1 MSRPEVKRLVVWP
14 SLFLLGAALA
24 VLVLLAAGA
33 WWFADPHHAANRESL
48 QPFALRAGVTWVLL
62 FAASTAVWLLT
73 QTGIRERVRQHM
85 PAPGTEAAG
94 TQTKGSPLPGEVR
107 DYLRDNY
114 GVFWRRHVRVLLVV
128 GEEDEIKAVAPE
140 LAGQNWQEGRGT
152 VLLWGGNLKG
162 KWESHWPDS
171 LRKLSWRRPLDG
183 VVWVLTEAQREHEE
197 TFAEGSRRL
206 QALARSL
213 RWQAPLY
220 LWQVSRSQWEQDG
233 QGNPAVGCLLP
244 GGASPE
250 HVERALLRLL
260 PPLRERGIAHLEGQA
275 SRDFFLRLS
284 RDLDVT
290 GVSQWRH
297 ALAPLLGNMSRGV
310 PLRGLFFSLPLKPS
324 ESVGKHNWWPAPA
337 WSAIREDDQAGGRTL
352 GWTWLR
358 GLRTAALATAAL
370 CALGVLLS
378 YASNRS
384 QIATVET
391 ALSTL
396 AQPGDADAQLSA
408 LNELTR
414 ELSRLDYQR
423 EHGVPWYQRLGLS
436 QNDALLAALWPR
448 YAQANN
454 RLLRDVAAGEL
465 EAQLVELAALP
476 PGAPERASRAEAAH
490 AQLKAYLMMARPERA
505 DAAFLAKVLS
515 TGHSA
520 PPGVSPGLWQ
530 ALAPSLRAFYAQ
542 HLATHPEW
550 RIDSE
555 ATVVAR
561 ARQVLLGQLGQR
573 NGVANLY
580 QQVLERASNDYADM
594 SLMEM
599 IGETDASML
608 FDTPNSVPGV
618 FTRQAWEGQVRKAID
633 EVAEAR
639 REEIDWVLS
648 DQRSSL
654 D

>member
-1 MSRPEVKRLVVWP
+1 MKTYSNPWRRAG
-14 SLFLLGAALA
+14 GAMLIAVALA
-24 VLVLLAAGA
+24 VVGGLIWRYGDRVGLVEDRDKVLAFLLVTVIVLVGRSTPWLLAYVKRQQHREQGMATGVLPE
-33 WWFADPHHAANRESL
+33 ADGSLPPSSKRRNPRE
-48 QPFALRAGVTWVLL
+48 
-62 FAASTAVWLLT
+62 
-73 QTGIRERVRQHM
+73 E
-85 PAPGTEAAG
+85 
-94 TQTKGSPLPGEVR
+94 LPR
-107 DYLRDNY
+107 HLNAQY
-114 GVFWRRHVRVLLVV
+114 GFFWRRKVRVLLVV
-128 GEEDEIKAVAPE
+128 GEKDQIEAVAPGLSDQRWLE
-140 LAGQNWQEGRGT
+140 GQDC
-152 VLLWGGNLKG
+152 VLLCGDSLKG
-162 KWESHWPDS
+162 EWQTDVAGLAKS
-171 LRKLSWRRPLDG
+171 LRRSRPLDG
-183 VVWVLTEAQREHEE
+183 IVWALNEAQVNDVTTLSAGVRQLRDLCR
-197 TFAEGSRRL
+197 ALRR
-206 QALARSL
+206 
-213 RWQAPLY
+213 QAPLY
-220 LWQVSRSQWEQDG
+220 LWQVRGSEWEQLGRDE
-233 QGNPAVGCLLP
+233 QPVGCLLP
-244 GGASPE
+244 PKVTGEQIETS
-250 HVERALLRLL
+250 LCRLL
-260 PPLRERGIAHLEGQA
+260 QPLREQGMGQLEKD
-275 SRDFFLRLS
+275 RKHDFLLRLS
-284 RDLDVT
+284 RDLERKGIT
-290 GVSQWRH
+290 QWRE
-297 ALAPLLGNMSRGV
+297 ALAPFLAQFTRTL
-310 PLRGLFFSLPLKPS
+310 PLRGLFFSLRLPKVSTGAP
-324 ESVGKHNWWPAPA
+324 NAWWPPASWAAVLADRQAP
-337 WSAIREDDQAGGRTL
+337 GRSL
-352 GWTWLR
+352 GWSWGRAAYAGALILA
-358 GLRTAALATAAL
+358 GVCALA
-370 CALGVLLS
+370 VLLS
-378 YASNRS
+378 FASNRS

-391 ALSTL
+391 ALATL

-550 RIDSE
+550 RIDSD

-580 QQVLERASNDYADM
+580 QQVLERASNDYAAM

-608 FDTPNSVPGV
+608 FDTPNTVPGV